1 MSVEEIIRSSLEEV
15 MKENCIYI
23 KRDISLETV
32 LLDTGLDSLGFAIL
46 VAKLEETL
54 GYDPFISLEDA
65 VYPKTFGDFVKIY
78 ENYK

>member
-23 KRDISLETV
+23 RNDISLETV
-32 LLDTGLDSLGFAIL
+32 LLETGLDSLGFAIL

>member
-15 MKENCIYI
+15 MKESCIYI